1 MISIIIADDH
11 KMFRQGLARLLADD
25 DRLQL
30 VGEASNGKEALE
42 LIRTLRP
49 QVAVLDLSMPRLD
62 GIEVALKV
70 RADHSATRCIILTM
84 NNDIEA
90 VRRALDSGASGYVLK
105 EAAYEEIAG
114 AIIKV
119 AAGKLHL
126 GGFQDDPHLFDR
138 VGSGQLTKREREVLR
153 FVARGLTSRHIAEE
167 LGISHRTV
175 ETHRQNIME
184 KLDLH
189 TPVALIKYA
198 AAQGLL

>member
-90 VRRALDSGASGYVLK
+90 VRRALDSGASGYVLM
-105 EAAYEEIAG
+105 EAAYEDIAG
-114 AIIKV
+114 AFI
-119 AAGKLHL
+119 
-126 GGFQDDPHLFDR
+126 
-138 VGSGQLTKREREVLR
+138 
-153 FVARGLTSRHIAEE
+153 
-167 LGISHRTV
+167 
-175 ETHRQNIME
+175 
-184 KLDLH
+184 
-189 TPVALIKYA
+189 
-198 AAQGLL
+198 